1 MDATSHTTL
10 SCVPI
15 RNEGHMR
22 VDPAAG
28 GASDSG
34 AGVAHSAQLEPFRH
48 EQEKDGDVMTA
59 VPSHVRTSDRDVA
72 YGNADTYDDP
82 QVEREREHTTETRRS
97 FATTEFW
104 TMLVAAAAIM
114 FSASPQD
121 GVGIDHGW
129 TLVAAVVVGS
139 VLVVAPMRRDHRGC
153 CHVGERD
160 VRRFHLGPLCLPGAG
175 RPLTLLECRRL
186 LLPPLE
192 PRDAAKS
199 RNFDACGLKL
209 SI

>member
-72 YGNADTYDDP
+72 YGNSDTYDDP
-82 QVEREREHTTETRRS
+82 QIEREREHTTETRRS

-114 FSASPQD
+114 FSAYTQD
-121 GVGIDHGW
+121 GFGIDHGW
-129 TLVAAVVVGS
+129 TLVAAVVVGYMLS
-139 VLVVAPMRRDHRGC
+139 RGIAKAGSYESYSRR
-153 CHVGERD
+153 
-160 VRRFHLGPLCLPGAG
+160 
-175 RPLTLLECRRL
+175 
-186 LLPPLE
+186 
-192 PRDAAKS
+192 S
-199 RNFDACGLKL
+199 
-209 SI
+209 